1 MARWMDGWIKM
12 VTKRLMIRLFV
23 MDSHVKTDEAGLF
36 TTLSRKT
43 LNISNALRTF
53 SSDEVML

>member
-1 MARWMDGWIKM
+1 MDGWIKM